1 MKNENFLFGCGAFDV
16 LCYVNATEE
25 SEKEKYG
32 KRTKEWLAFFYY
44 GKLPFYWGTY
54 EPTEG
59 DVRQA
64 EMDKCVEFLTAR
76 GVTLKGHPLCWHTVC
91 ADWLLSY
98 DDKTIFEKQLERI
111 NREVSHFKGRIT
123 YWDVINETVILPVF
137 NKYDNAVSRICAR
150 YGRMTLIKE
159 VFAAAKAADPEAQL
173 LINDFNTTDKYEKVI
188 EECLQAGVPIDAIG
202 IQSHQHQGYWG
213 AKKIKEVIER
223 FSRFGLPVHFTENT
237 LLSGMLMPPEIE
249 DLNDY
254 QVKSWDTVPFME
266 IRQQEELAEMY
277 GILLNSPSVKAAT
290 YWDFAD
296 GAWLNAPSGLVR
308 VDGTPKPAYDRLK
321 SIVESRHAVK

>member
-32 KRTKEWLAFFYY
+32 KRTKEWLDLFNY
-44 GKLPFYWGTY
+44 GTLPFYWGTY

-111 NREVSHFKGRIT
+111 NREVSHFKGKIT

-213 AKKIKEVIER
+213 AKKIKEVCASEA
-223 FSRFGLPVHFTENT
+223 FLY
-237 LLSGMLMPPEIE
+237 
-249 DLNDY
+249 LNL
-254 QVKSWDTVPFME
+254 TP
-266 IRQQEELAEMY
+266 QQSI
-277 GILLNSPSVKAAT
+277 ILLKDRSIDPIEFANKLLDQIKEEYENSCTA
-290 YWDFAD
+290 
-296 GAWLNAPSGLVR
+296 
-308 VDGTPKPAYDRLK
+308 
-321 SIVESRHAVK
+321 SISSFFSISL